1 MSTTADYRPTADDI
15 KKLRDESGAGM
26 MDCRAALIKS
36 QGDIEGAIKELRD
49 QGLVKAAK
57 KSDRAASEG
66 LIESYI
72 HHNGKAG
79 VLVELNCETDFV
91 ARNDRFKQLAHDV
104 ATHVFAMSPK
114 YVDRE
119 AVPADVLAALREEFA
134 REAPAGKPAAVLER
148 IVEGKVNK
156 WYEDHVLLDQPF
168 VRDDE
173 KTMNDLIG
181 EAVSALGENIRIRR
195 FAKFSIGES

>member
-1 MSTTADYRPTADDI
+1 MSTTTNYRPSSDDI
-15 KKLRDESGAGM
+15 KRLRDESGAGM
-26 MDCRAALIKS
+26 MDCRAALIKAG
-36 QGDIEGAIKELRD
+36 GDLEAAIKELRD

-57 KSDRAASEG
+57 KADRAASEG
-66 LIESYI
+66 LVESYI

-91 ARNDRFKQLAHDV
+91 ARNDRFKSLAKDV
-104 ATHVFAMSPK
+104 AQHVFAMSPQ
-114 YVDRE
+114 YLDRE
-119 AVPADVLAALREEFA
+119 AVPEDVAAAMREEF
-134 REAPAGKPAAVLER
+134 RKEAADKPAGVIDK
-148 IVEGKVNK
+148 IVDGKMNK

-173 KTMNDLIG
+173 KTVSDLIG
-181 EAVSALGENIRIRR
+181 EAVSALGENIRVRR

>member
-1 MSTTADYRPTADDI
+1 VSTTTNYRPSSDDI
-15 KKLRDESGAGM
+15 KRLRDESGAGM
-26 MDCRAALIKS
+26 MDCRAALIKAG
-36 QGDIEGAIKELRD
+36 GDLEAAIKELRD

-57 KSDRAASEG
+57 KADRAASEG
-66 LIESYI
+66 LVESYI

-91 ARNDRFKQLAHDV
+91 ARNDRFKSLAKDV
-104 ATHVFAMSPK
+104 AQHVFAMSPQ
-114 YVDRE
+114 YLDRE
-119 AVPADVLAALREEFA
+119 AVPEDVAAAMREEF
-134 REAPAGKPAAVLER
+134 RKEAADKPAGVIDK
-148 IVEGKVNK
+148 IVDGKMNK

-173 KTMNDLIG
+173 KTVSDLIG
-181 EAVSALGENIRIRR
+181 EAVSALGENIRVRR